1 MSAILKEMPET
12 KMSKEQPLLSNEPET
27 AEELELANWSV
38 ITFEGV
44 AVSNLTYAEAREWL
58 DKLNGQKISGLC
70 IVTDEAAARMA
81 K

>member
-12 KMSKEQPLLSNEPET
+12 EISEEQTAQSNEPET
-27 AEELELANWSV
+27 TGELELANWSV

-44 AVSNLTYAEAREWL
+44 AVSGLTYEEAHRWL
-58 DKLNGQKISGLC
+58 AKLNEQRISGLC
-70 IVTDEAAARMA
+70 IVTDEAAARMS

>member
-12 KMSKEQPLLSNEPET
+12 EMSKEETTQSNEPET
-27 AEELELANWSV
+27 TAELELANWSV

-44 AVSNLTYAEAREWL
+44 AVSGLTYEEARKWL
-58 DKLNGQKISGLC
+58 GKLSEQKISGLC
-70 IVTDEAAARMA
+70 IVTDEAAARMV

>member
-12 KMSKEQPLLSNEPET
+12 KMSEEQTTQSSEQET
-27 AEELELANWSV
+27 TTELELANWSV

-44 AVSNLTYAEAREWL
+44 AVSSLTYEEARKWL
-58 DKLNGQKISGLC
+58 GKLSRQKISGLC
-70 IVTDEAAARMA
+70 IVTDKAAARVA